1 MEEEEKS
8 PKPGGEPKCIKGAAA
23 GAGRQGRGGRAG
35 GGSSREVWGA
45 ERRGGPTGG
54 ERSATAPTPART
66 RALTHTLTLS
76 SALRTSGQQRQ
87 EAPAKRNQ
95 CSGGAAVPERR
106 GRARQAR
113 KGHRRAPRLLPR
125 SRAPAGPPDRR
136 GGVGAA
142 GRGRAPSPLRSGL
155 AVSSPAALLS
165 PPCARR
171 VLFRVGAAVFSPPRP
186 PR

>member
-54 ERSATAPTPART
+54 ERSAAAPTPART

-76 SALRTSGQQRQ
+76 SALRTPG
-87 EAPAKRNQ
+87 PAATRGSRKRKSVQ
-95 CSGGAAVPERR
+95 RR
-106 GRARQAR
+106 GHGARELR
-113 KGHRRAPRLLPR
+113 PC
-125 SRAPAGPPDRR
+125 AGQ
-136 GGVGAA
+136 AA
-142 GRGRAPSPLRSGL
+142 GRGKDAGELRACRPGPARPQLHLTNAGALGRRVEAGRL
-155 AVSSPAALLS
+155 LAALWVGRFL
-165 PPCARR
+165 PRCPDLAALRAAGIVPRR
-171 VLFRVGAAVFSPPRP
+171 SRGV
-186 PR
+186 